1 MTASELRNQILAQA
15 ADDEAFRAR
24 LLEDPRM
31 ALREDYDIV
40 LPENMTL
47 KVHEDT
53 ATTAHLVLPPSKK
66 LTDEE
71 LEAAAGGGYY

>member
-47 KVHEDT
+47 KEGLNNQDF
-53 ATTAHLVLPPSKK
+53 
-66 LTDEE
+66 
-71 LEAAAGGGYY
+71 GGCSSPLART